1 MARLESGATRCTET
15 RSASYDAGASRLR
28 SRHDGRE
35 PVSTPLRRRSGVRT
49 LTNREPAAFPAP
61 SSQIRLASTCRVPAS
76 SFCGRSFQTR
86 KTSIR
91 SSSRAAEPP
100 FGVLFSSSG
109 FFSQVDV
116 GADAFEV
123 KSDPLK
129 PVHRLS
135 VHLSILYDLFCM
147 M

>member
-1 MARLESGATRCTET
+1 
-15 RSASYDAGASRLR
+15 
-28 SRHDGRE
+28 
-35 PVSTPLRRRSGVRT
+35 
-49 LTNREPAAFPAP
+49 
-61 SSQIRLASTCRVPAS
+61 
-76 SFCGRSFQTR
+76 
-86 KTSIR
+86 
-91 SSSRAAEPP
+91 
-100 FGVLFSSSG
+100 LFSSSG